1 VAAQVHQ
8 LLAELGFESFD
19 EAVGRVDMLHQVE
32 HAGGLDLASL
42 LAQVPGD
49 APRCLFPRNDR
60 PENEESFEDALVGRV
75 ISAIERGEAFS
86 EATTTRN
93 SDRSIGARLAGALA
107 LHPRAGALPAGSV
120 TLHCSGVAGQS
131 FGAYLVGGQRL
142 VLAGEANDYV
152 GKGLCGG
159 DIILRPTGLA
169 RHAPHRHVILGNV
182 ALYGA
187 TSGRLF
193 AAGRCGERFAVRNSG
208 AVAVME
214 GSGDHCCEYMTGG
227 CVVVLGET
235 GINFGA
241 GMSGGTAY
249 VLDEEGVFPQKAN
262 PELIHWTRPDSSQLE
277 EVRQLVEMHYHFT
290 ESARGQML
298 LDHWDGF
305 GPQFWLVVPK
315 GVEQKV
321 ESAVHTIDRTVRQEV
336 VSRT

>member
-1 VAAQVHQ
+1 
-8 LLAELGFESFD
+8 LG
-19 EAVGRVDMLHQVE
+19 
-32 HAGGLDLASL
+32 
-42 LAQVPGD
+42 
-49 APRCLFPRNDR
+49 
-60 PENEESFEDALVGRV
+60 
-75 ISAIERGEAFS
+75 
-86 EATTTRN
+86 T
-93 SDRSIGARLAGALA
+93 
-107 LHPRAGALPAGSV
+107 
-120 TLHCSGVAGQS
+120 
-131 FGAYLVGGQRL
+131 YLVGGQRL